1 MVGAMASKKDA
12 RLTLSV
18 IFLQYP
24 ILSLGGGCWTWCTA
38 EGVFCHVPND
48 GTKIDPEW
56 YS

>member
-56 YS
+56 YL